1 MIKKILLLGV
11 LIFTLALNAKMVFA
25 EPAPL
30 PPPSTG
36 GAKTLP
42 SAGDAVTAP
51 QTVERLENPIQS
63 NDLKALLASLVDL
76 AIVLGTIVAVFMF
89 IWIGFQFVTA
99 QGDEG
104 KIKDAKAWFVYAVV
118 GTAILIGS
126 KVILE
131 VIKST
136 LIDAGL
142 VQKGLF

>member
-1 MIKKILLLGV
+1 MINKILLLSILSVCV
-11 LIFTLALNAKMVFA
+11 LGMNLSLVSAQ
-25 EPAPL
+25 PPL
-30 PPPSTG
+30 PVTG
-36 GAKTLP
+36 GGN
-42 SAGDAVTAP
+42 SAPVTGGGVSAR
-51 QTVERLENPIQS
+51 QQAERLDNPIQS
-63 NDLKALLASLVDL
+63 NDLRSLLASLVDL

-104 KIKDAKAWFVYAVV
+104 KIKEAKEWFTYAVI

-136 LIDAGL
+136 LIDSGL
-142 VQKGLF
+142 VQDGLF

>member
-1 MIKKILLLGV
+1 MIKKILLLSILSVCVLGMNSGKVYAMPPVGGV
-11 LIFTLALNAKMVFA
+11 DTRSSV
-25 EPAPL
+25 
-30 PPPSTG
+30 PSSG
-36 GAKTLP
+36 
-42 SAGDAVTAP
+42 VTVRP
-51 QTVERLENPIQS
+51 ITQTSERLDNPIQS
-63 NDLKALLASLVDL
+63 NDLRSLLASLVNL

-104 KIKDAKAWFVYAVV
+104 KIKEAKEWFTYAVI

-136 LIDAGL
+136 LIDSGL
-142 VQKGLF
+142 VQDGLF

>member
-1 MIKKILLLGV
+1 MTKKILLSSIL
-11 LIFTLALNAKMVFA
+11 LLALFGMNTGVVWADTPTGGVETK
-25 EPAPL
+25 
-30 PPPSTG
+30 PST
-36 GAKTLP
+36 P
-42 SAGDAVTAP
+42 SSGVTVKP
-51 QTVERLENPIQS
+51 VSQSVERLQNPIKS
-63 NDLKALLASLVDL
+63 DDLKSLLASLVDL

-104 KIKDAKAWFVYAVV
+104 KIKDAKGWFTYAVI

-136 LIDAGL
+136 LIDSGL
-142 VQKGLF
+142 VQSGLF